1 MYSFSFFQ
9 VLIHRNIYWNVENAS
24 KSMLHLSNRIVL
36 QDDDEL
42 LLLFSLL
49 QALRLATIVVFQGDN
64 CVSVT
69 LTVCDD
75 NRYSQLTR
83 RLGKTITIHSN
94 PVGR

>member
-1 MYSFSFFQ
+1 MYSFCLFQ
-9 VLIHRNIYWNVENAS
+9 VLIHRNIYWNIENAS

-49 QALRLATIVVFQGDN
+49 QALRLATIVVFQGDD

-69 LTVCDD
+69 LIVCDD
-75 NRYSQLTR
+75 NRYTQLTR
-83 RLGKTITIHSN
+83 RLGETVATHSKWIDT
-94 PVGR
+94 